1 MIIDTHSHCYWDSL
15 ADDID
20 GILTAM
26 REKNVV
32 LAVQIGCDITT
43 SQKAIALAKKYP
55 ENFRA
60 TVGFHPCDA
69 MNDGSWRDFFSFS
82 EKISDED
89 FENFLKKINTENS
102 DFWNEIFM
110 KIPVLS
116 EFEKMISEN
125 RDLVVAIGECGLDFH
140 YLDGTNSGEI
150 PMDFS
155 QISEKA
161 IWQIQNQKFYW
172 LAQWRLAQKYNF
184 PLVIHTRDAREAT
197 LDFMKKFEINRL
209 VMHCYSE
216 NPAMARE
223 LLDFSDEIYF
233 SFSGIVTYKKSLEIQ
248 ETAKIVPL
256 DRILVETDAPFLAP
270 QPVRGTTNH
279 PANTRYNLEK
289 IFELRSEN
297 NEQIEAQI
305 FENSKKFYAL

>member
-1 MIIDTHSHCYWDSL
+1 
-15 ADDID
+15 
-20 GILTAM
+20 
-26 REKNVV
+26 
-32 LAVQIGCDITT
+32 
-43 SQKAIALAKKYP
+43 
-55 ENFRA
+55 
-60 TVGFHPCDA
+60 
-69 MNDGSWRDFFSFS
+69 MNDGNWRDFFTFS

-89 FENFLKKINTENS
+89 FENFLLKIYAENA
-102 DFWNEIFM
+102 DFWDKIFSNN
-110 KIPVLS
+110 PVLS
-116 EFEKMISEN
+116 EFEKMIFEN

-140 YLDGTNSGEI
+140 YLDGTDDGKT

-172 LAQWRLAQKYNF
+172 LAQWKLAQKYHF
-184 PLVIHTRDAREAT
+184 PLVIHTRDARDAT
-197 LDFMKKFEINRL
+197 LDFMKKFDINRL

>member
-15 ADDID
+15 VDDIE
-20 GILTAM
+20 GILAAM
-26 REKNVV
+26 QEKNVV
-32 LAVQIGCDITT
+32 LAVQIGCDIVT
-43 SQKAIALAKKYP
+43 SQKAISLAKKYP

-69 MNDGSWRDFFSFS
+69 MNDGNWRDFFTFS
-82 EKISDED
+82 EKIPDED
-89 FENFLKKINTENS
+89 FENFLLKIYVENA
-102 DFWNEIFM
+102 DFWDKIFSNN
-110 KIPVLS
+110 PVLS

-125 RDLVVAIGECGLDFH
+125 CDLVVAIGECGLDFH
-140 YLDGTNSGEI
+140 YLDGTDDGKT
-150 PMDFS
+150 PMYFS

-172 LAQWRLAQKYNF
+172 LAQWKLAQKYHF
-184 PLVIHTRDAREAT
+184 PLVIHTRDARDAT
-197 LDFMKKFEINRL
+197 LDFMKKFDINRL

-279 PANTRYNLEK
+279 PANTCYNLEK

>member
-82 EKISDED
+82 EKIFDED
-89 FENFLKKINTENS
+89 FENFLLKIHAEKEA
-102 DFWNEIFM
+102 FWNEIFM

-125 RDLVVAIGECGLDFH
+125 RDLVVAIG
-140 YLDGTNSGEI
+140 GEI

-161 IWQIQNQKFYW
+161 IWQIQNQKFFW

-223 LLDFSDEIYF
+223 LLDFSNEIYF

-256 DRILVETDAPFLAP
+256 NRILVETDAPFLAP

-305 FENSKKFYAL
+305 FENSKKFYSIT

>member
-15 ADDID
+15 AGDIE
-20 GILTAM
+20 GILAAM
-26 REKNVV
+26 QEKNVV
-32 LAVQIGCDITT
+32 LAVQIGCDIVT
-43 SQKAIALAKKYP
+43 SQKAISLARKYP

-69 MNDGSWRDFFSFS
+69 MNDGNWRDFFTLS

-89 FENFLKKINTENS
+89 FENLLLKIYAENA
-102 DFWNEIFM
+102 DFWDKIFSNN
-110 KIPVLS
+110 PVLS

-140 YLDGTNSGEI
+140 YLDGTDDGKT

-155 QISEKA
+155 QLSEKA

-172 LAQWRLAQKYNF
+172 LAQWKLAQKYHF
-184 PLVIHTRDAREAT
+184 PLVIHTRDARDAT
-197 LDFMKKFEINRL
+197 LDFMKKFDINRL

>member
-15 ADDID
+15 VDDIE
-20 GILTAM
+20 GILAAM
-26 REKNVV
+26 QEKNVV
-32 LAVQIGCDITT
+32 LAVQIGCDIVT
-43 SQKAIALAKKYP
+43 SQKAISLAKKYP

-69 MNDGSWRDFFSFS
+69 MNDGNWRDFFTFS

-89 FENFLKKINTENS
+89 FENFLLKIYAENA
-102 DFWNEIFM
+102 DFWDKIFSNN
-110 KIPVLS
+110 PVLS

-140 YLDGTNSGEI
+140 YLDGADDGKT
-150 PMDFS
+150 PMYFS

-172 LAQWRLAQKYNF
+172 LAQWKLAQKYHF
-184 PLVIHTRDAREAT
+184 PLVIHTRDARDAT
-197 LDFMKKFEINRL
+197 LDFMKKFDINRL
-209 VMHCYSE
+209 VMHCFSE

-289 IFELRSEN
+289 IFELRSED

>member
-15 ADDID
+15 VNDIE
-20 GILTAM
+20 GILAAM
-26 REKNVV
+26 QEKNVV
-32 LAVQIGCDITT
+32 LAVQIGCDIVT
-43 SQKAIALAKKYP
+43 SQKAISLAKKYP

-69 MNDGSWRDFFSFS
+69 MNDGNWRDFFTFS

-89 FENFLKKINTENS
+89 FENFLLKIYAENA
-102 DFWNEIFM
+102 DFWDKIFSNN
-110 KIPVLS
+110 PVLS

-140 YLDGTNSGEI
+140 YLDGTDDGKI

-172 LAQWRLAQKYNF
+172 LAQWKLAQKYHF
-184 PLVIHTRDAREAT
+184 PLVIHTRDARDAT
-197 LDFMKKFEINRL
+197 LDFMKKFDINRL
-209 VMHCYSE
+209 VMHCFSE

-223 LLDFSDEIYF
+223 LLDFSNEIYF

-297 NEQIEAQI
+297 NAQIEAQI

>member
-89 FENFLKKINTENS
+89 FENFLKKINTGL
-102 DFWNEIFM
+102 FPF
-110 KIPVLS
+110 VL
-116 EFEKMISEN
+116 
-125 RDLVVAIGECGLDFH
+125 
-140 YLDGTNSGEI
+140 
-150 PMDFS
+150 
-155 QISEKA
+155 
-161 IWQIQNQKFYW
+161 WQVFCLYGSLYQMCFILF
-172 LAQWRLAQKYNF
+172 RL
-184 PLVIHTRDAREAT
+184 
-197 LDFMKKFEINRL
+197 
-209 VMHCYSE
+209 
-216 NPAMARE
+216 
-223 LLDFSDEIYF
+223 
-233 SFSGIVTYKKSLEIQ
+233 
-248 ETAKIVPL
+248 
-256 DRILVETDAPFLAP
+256 
-270 QPVRGTTNH
+270 
-279 PANTRYNLEK
+279 
-289 IFELRSEN
+289 
-297 NEQIEAQI
+297 
-305 FENSKKFYAL
+305 

>member
-15 ADDID
+15 VDDIE
-20 GILTAM
+20 GILAAM
-26 REKNVV
+26 QEKNVV
-32 LAVQIGCDITT
+32 LAVQIGCDIVT
-43 SQKAIALAKKYP
+43 SQKAISLAKKYP

-69 MNDGSWRDFFSFS
+69 MNEGNWRDFFTLS

-89 FENFLKKINTENS
+89 FENFLLKIYAENA
-102 DFWNEIFM
+102 DFWDKIFSNN
-110 KIPVLS
+110 PVLS

-140 YLDGTNSGEI
+140 YLDGTDDGKT

-172 LAQWRLAQKYNF
+172 LAQWKLAQKYHF
-184 PLVIHTRDAREAT
+184 PLVIHTRDARDAT
-197 LDFMKKFEINRL
+197 LDFMKKFDINRL

-289 IFELRSEN
+289 IFELRSESN
-297 NEQIEAQI
+297 AQIEAQI

>member
-15 ADDID
+15 VDDIE
-20 GILTAM
+20 GILAAM
-26 REKNVV
+26 QEKNVV
-32 LAVQIGCDITT
+32 LAVQIGCDIVT
-43 SQKAIALAKKYP
+43 SQKAISLAKKYP

-69 MNDGSWRDFFSFS
+69 MNDGNWRDFFTFS

-89 FENFLKKINTENS
+89 FENFLLKIYAENA
-102 DFWNEIFM
+102 DFWDKIFSNN
-110 KIPVLS
+110 PVLS

-140 YLDGTNSGEI
+140 YLDGADDGKT
-150 PMDFS
+150 PMYFS

-172 LAQWRLAQKYNF
+172 LAQWKLAQKYHF
-184 PLVIHTRDAREAT
+184 PLVIHTRDARDAT
-197 LDFMKKFEINRL
+197 LDFMKKFDINRL
-209 VMHCYSE
+209 VMHCFSE

-289 IFELRSEN
+289 IFELSSEN
-297 NEQIEAQI
+297 NAQIEAQI

>member
-15 ADDID
+15 VDDIE
-20 GILTAM
+20 GILAAM
-26 REKNVV
+26 QEKNVV
-32 LAVQIGCDITT
+32 LAVQIGCDIVT
-43 SQKAIALAKKYP
+43 SQKAISLAKKYP

-69 MNDGSWRDFFSFS
+69 MNDGNWRDFFTFS

-89 FENFLKKINTENS
+89 FENFLLKIYAENA
-102 DFWNEIFM
+102 DFWDKIFSNN
-110 KIPVLS
+110 PVLS

-140 YLDGTNSGEI
+140 YLDGADDGKT
-150 PMDFS
+150 PMYFS
-155 QISEKA
+155 QIPEKA

-172 LAQWRLAQKYNF
+172 LAQWKLAQKYHF
-184 PLVIHTRDAREAT
+184 PLVIHTRDARDAT
-197 LDFMKKFEINRL
+197 LDFMKKFDINRL
-209 VMHCYSE
+209 VMHCFSE

>member
-1 MIIDTHSHCYWDSL
+1 M
-15 ADDID
+15 
-20 GILTAM
+20 
-26 REKNVV
+26 
-32 LAVQIGCDITT
+32 
-43 SQKAIALAKKYP
+43 
-55 ENFRA
+55 
-60 TVGFHPCDA
+60 
-69 MNDGSWRDFFSFS
+69 
-82 EKISDED
+82 
-89 FENFLKKINTENS
+89 
-102 DFWNEIFM
+102 
-110 KIPVLS
+110 
-116 EFEKMISEN
+116 
-125 RDLVVAIGECGLDFH
+125 
-140 YLDGTNSGEI
+140 
-150 PMDFS
+150 
-155 QISEKA
+155 
-161 IWQIQNQKFYW
+161 
-172 LAQWRLAQKYNF
+172 
-184 PLVIHTRDAREAT
+184 IHTRDARDAT
-197 LDFMKKFEINRL
+197 LDFMKKFDINRL

-256 DRILVETDAPFLAP
+256 NRILVETDSPFLAP